1 MLRKAKI
8 GILKFL
14 YKIKALIYRFKGIKV
29 GQDTFISGFPW
40 FYKRKGAQIIIGDKV
55 TLHSKRKFNTL
66 ITNAVSIS
74 AVEPGAVVELKEH
87 CGLSGC
93 KIVCAN
99 KVSIGKYTM
108 IGPDT
113 VIYDC
118 KEHEYNEETGW
129 LSCKK
134 RTGKPIIIGD
144 KCFIGMRCIILKG
157 VTIGDNCVI
166 SAGTIIT
173 KDVPAG
179 HLASGNPAVYTPLAP
194 HNGGPKDAQSN

>member
-1 MLRKAKI
+1 MKLKI
-8 GILKFL
+8 IKIL
-14 YKIKALIYRFKGIKV
+14 YQIKAIWYRLRGIKV
-29 GQDTFISGFPW
+29 GKNTFISGFPW
-40 FYKRKGAQIIIGDKV
+40 FCRRNGGAIIVGDRV
-55 TLHSKRKFNTL
+55 TLHSKKKYNTL
-66 ITNAVSIS
+66 ITNKIAIS
-74 AVEPGAVVELKEH
+74 TITPEAVVELHEH

-93 KIVCAN
+93 TIVCAN

-118 KEHEYNEETGW
+118 KQHEYDEEVGW

-134 RTGKPIIIGD
+134 VTGKPIIIGER
-144 KCFIGMRCIILKG
+144 CFIGMRCIILKG
-157 VTIGDNCVI
+157 VTIGDNCII

-194 HNGGPKDAQSN
+194 HNGGPKLTDLSQD

>member
-1 MLRKAKI
+1 
-8 GILKFL
+8 
-14 YKIKALIYRFKGIKV
+14 
-29 GQDTFISGFPW
+29 
-40 FYKRKGAQIIIGDKV
+40 
-55 TLHSKRKFNTL
+55 
-66 ITNAVSIS
+66 
-74 AVEPGAVVELKEH
+74 
-87 CGLSGC
+87 
-93 KIVCAN
+93 
-99 KVSIGKYTM
+99 M

-194 HNGGPKDAQSN
+194 HNGGPKDIQSN